1 MNTARMIAYID
12 HIAWYV
18 EHQSILVMDLL
29 SSHIAGRVRQHIA
42 SKKTSTG
49 ENLLIPLYMPAKT
62 PFLISPLDMGGI
74 GAFKSNFHTLNR
86 ADLEL
91 KLRAVHQA
99 WDAVSNKTLRNICL
113 NCGVVGEEPIESLR
127 QRFLK
132 EVGRVIPEEMQAYL
146 DLYDSWKSGAVDV
159 EGATR
164 GRGVTLEIPMQLPE
178 GNLDGEYWGKYG
190 RASTLS

>member
-1 MNTARMIAYID
+1 MNSDRMIAYID

-42 SKKTSTG
+42 SKKTVTG

-62 PFLISPLDMGGI
+62 AFLISPLDMGSI
-74 GAFKSNFHTLNR
+74 GAFKSNFHTLDR
-86 ADLEL
+86 TSLDL
-91 KLRAVHQA
+91 KLRAVHEA
-99 WDAVSNKTLRNICL
+99 WDAVSNEALRNICI
-113 NCGVVGEEPIESLR
+113 NCGVVGEESIDSLR

-132 EVGRVIPEEMQAYL
+132 EVGHLLPEEMQAYL
-146 DLYDSWKSGAVDV
+146 DIYDAWESGAVNV

-164 GRGVTLEIPMQLPE
+164 GRRVTLKTPMQLPE
-178 GNLDGEYWGKYG
+178 GNLDGVYWSRFGHACT
-190 RASTLS
+190 RS